1 MSRALTHIALN
12 VRDRAASEAFYRDWA
27 GMVNATPDQNHQAP
41 WLSTPGQEGRFALV
55 LVPGAPGPHRQDEGD
70 ETHIGIIM
78 ESEAALD
85 ALYDRARREGIVH
98 TGLHEGVMSGRK
110 AFSVFDPDG
119 NVVQFTFKRH
129 APAPLTRTFNSM
141 TLHVHDL
148 QASEEFF
155 TQWGGMRALDHPH
168 KGEMARLASPGYE
181 NTFKLILR
189 GDAQADYQRD
199 EDDISHLGFAVSDRQ
214 ELTEIFAAA
223 ADVKLKYWNLQTHA
237 YPVGTLFSVKDPDGH
252 IVEFSVDQPLGD
264 LSGGPQP

>member
-27 GMVNATPDQNHQAP
+27 GMVNSTPDQNHQAP

-85 ALYDRARREGIVH
+85 ALYERAQHEGIVH

-110 AFSVFDPDG
+110 AFSVSDPDG

-129 APAPLTRTFNSM
+129 ALAPLTRSFNSM

-155 TQWGGMRALDHPH
+155 TKWGGMKLLGHPH
-168 KGEMARLASPGYE
+168 EGEMARLASPGYE
-181 NTFKLILR
+181 NTFNLILR
-189 GDAQADYQRD
+189 GDAQTEYLRD

-214 ELTEIFAAA
+214 ELVDVFNAAA
-223 ADVKLKYWNLQTHA
+223 EAKLKYWNLQTHA

-252 IVEFSVDQPLGD
+252 IVEFSIDQPLGD